1 MQIKSF
7 LTVAL
12 AAGVV
17 LTSCSK
23 LDELSADNFT
33 VTPSPLEAVG
43 GQVPL
48 TINGRFPEKWMKKK
62 AVVTVTPVLRYDGG
76 QAIGQSA
83 TFQGEKVQGN
93 DQEISYKIGGNY
105 TMKNSFKFDEAMLQS
120 RLYLTFKARL
130 GKKEVEVPEV
140 HVANGVVA
148 TSALINRAARTSHL
162 AWGEDTY
169 QYAISQSKQA
179 QIKYLVNQ
187 ARVRSS
193 ELETVSVQEF
203 VAMLREIKAD
213 QKGFQLDN
221 IEISAYASPEGTLK
235 FNTEL
240 AEKRQQS
247 SAGYVQKQLKEM
259 ELETYIDEKYT
270 AEDWEGFQELV
281 QASNMQDKEVILR
294 VLSMYPDPEQRE
306 KEIRN
311 LSVAFGELA
320 DEILPEL
327 RRARLTINYL
337 VIGRSDDEIAA
348 QYKEDASQLSVEE
361 LLYYATLVEDK
372 TVKNDIYATTARL
385 YPNDYRAFNNQA
397 AIALAA
403 GNLVQAKAYLDM
415 AVAKNGSAAEIHSN
429 KALIALLEGDL
440 ALAQNHLSRA
450 TGAKNYNEILG
461 NYNVAI
467 GNYAA
472 AGQCFGQSKSNS
484 AALSQILNK
493 DYASALET
501 LSKVSQPDATTS
513 YLKAIVAARSNQTV
527 NALTYLKD
535 AVAKDASL
543 KLRAAKDLE
552 FVTLFNDS
560 DFQKLVR

>member
-247 SAGYVQKQLKEM
+247 SAGYVQKQLKEI

-337 VIGRSDDEIAA
+337 IIGRSDDEIAA

-372 TVKNDIYATTARL
+372 TMKNDIYATTARL

-527 NALTYLKD
+527 NALTYLKE

-543 KLRAAKDLE
+543 KQRAAKDLE